1 MQEAP
6 ATRTKSH
13 FTKVGY
19 FPTHHARLLFR
30 TARTFS
36 TSRTLLPLLVL
47 AFVVSTSYA
56 QNLNYEIIRD
66 INYYPEA
73 VFAAHSDI
81 AKQCV
86 LDLYYPKE
94 AKGFATI
101 VWFHGGGLE
110 NGAKE
115 IPEYLKQRNLCIIG
129 VNYRLYPQVK
139 SPVYIEDAAAAV
151 AWAFGHIGTYG
162 GDTALIFLSGHSA
175 GGYLT
180 SMVGL
185 DKQWLA
191 AHRIDANRI
200 AGLIPFSGQMI
211 THFTIRKERGIR
223 DTQPVV
229 DSLAPLFHVR
239 ADAPPLL
246 LLTGDR
252 EKEMLGRYEEN
263 AYMARMMQLAGHKQ
277 TRLFELQG
285 YDHNMVEPA
294 LPLLVKEVQRISEE
308 KK

>member
-1 MQEAP
+1 MLFLAFRKNHYLSSRSQ
-6 ATRTKSH
+6 
-13 FTKVGY
+13 
-19 FPTHHARLLFR
+19 LLLIY
-30 TARTFS
+30 TLPDM
-36 TSRTLLPLLVL
+36 RTLFTLLL
-47 AFVVSTSYA
+47 LLFVVSTPYA
-56 QNLNYEIIRD
+56 QDSNYNLIKEIS
-66 INYYPEA
+66 YYPQA
-73 VFAAHSDI
+73 IAAANPEI

-86 LDLYYPKE
+86 LDIYYPKE
-94 AKGFATI
+94 KKGFATI

-139 SPVYIEDAAAAV
+139 SPSYIEDAAAAV
-151 AWAFGHIGTYG
+151 AWAFRHIGTYG

-185 DKQWLA
+185 DKQWLG
-191 AHRIDANRI
+191 AHQIDANRI

-229 DSLAPLFHVR
+229 DSMAPLFHVR

-294 LPLLVKEVQRISEE
+294 LPLLVKEVQRMVDE
-308 KK
+308 KKLILK